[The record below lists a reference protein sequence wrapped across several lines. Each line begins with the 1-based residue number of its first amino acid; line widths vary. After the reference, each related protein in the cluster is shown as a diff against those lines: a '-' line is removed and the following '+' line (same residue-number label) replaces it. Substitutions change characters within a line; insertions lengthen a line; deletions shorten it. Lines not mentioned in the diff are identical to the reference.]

1 MSIKVMSNI
10 WENGPTNQSERFILL
25 ALADYA
31 NDEGECW
38 PSINGVAKKTCM
50 TDRGVRKILRRLEE
64 QGWLETQH
72 GSGRKNCNIYT
83 IKTPHMGAETLNTVP
98 PERGSPR
105 NTVPLNP
112 ERGSLNPE
120 RGSPEPS
127 ITINKPSV
135 NNTRTSVLEILK
147 KWTSE
152 EAAKSFIAYRESHK
166 SKSLTETAAKKLAAS
181 LQEIFNAG
189 HDTDDA
195 LGMAE
200 EHGWA
205 TIKLG
210 WYENAGGKSHG
221 NGNGETAEQ
230 QIARL
235 AGLNESNGLCSQLA
249 GPSGKHARFANIIE
263 AAAQGTTSR
272 DWG

>member
-1 MSIKVMSNI
+1 MS
-10 WENGPTNQSERFILL
+10 
-25 ALADYA
+25 Y
-31 NDEGECW
+31 
-38 PSINGVAKKTCM
+38 
-50 TDRGVRKILRRLEE
+50 RK
-64 QGWLETQH
+64 
-72 GSGRKNCNIYT
+72 
-83 IKTPHMGAETLNTVP
+83 
-98 PERGSPR
+98 
-105 NTVPLNP
+105 
-112 ERGSLNPE
+112 
-120 RGSPEPS
+120 
-127 ITINKPSV
+127 
-135 NNTRTSVLEILK
+135 
-147 KWTSE
+147 
-152 EAAKSFIAYRESHK
+152 SHK

-221 NGNGETAEQ
+221 NGKGRKPQYGDIRYFDGIRKVYHPYSGWVREYGVDDESVGGKPHSNDTGETAEQ